1 MVRKLLKHE
10 AIYYSRTF
18 FILEAIIFGLAI
30 FTRLMLFFEFDSI
43 IFYILMGSSYFLF
56 GLASIVCL
64 AMTTVIGVFRFYK
77 NLFSN
82 EGYLS
87 FTLPVSVNQHLFVK
101 LVSVT
106 VYSILIA
113 ISVFLGFLIT
123 VSGDITN
130 ETFKAIAYLWEHY
143 SHYITNELIL
153 HAILF
158 IIEFLILSVLSIIS
172 NFLLYY
178 TCIAI
183 GQTAKK
189 NRILMAVL
197 CYFAY
202 ATITEILSTIFSII
216 TSVLEI
222 NNGITEKIGNFISS
236 HPYAFFHI
244 VFLSSIAFSII
255 FILVTFLI
263 TRHIMSK
270 KLNLE

>member
-10 AIYYSRTF
+10 AVYYSRTF

-64 AMTTVIGVFRFYK
+64 TMTTVIGVFRFYK

-101 LVSVT
+101 LFSVT
-106 VYSILIA
+106 VYSIIIA

-130 ETFKAIAYLWEHY
+130 ETLKAIAYLWEHY
-143 SHYITNELIL
+143 SHYITNEFII
-153 HAILF
+153 HAILY
-158 IIEFLILSVLSIIS
+158 IIEFLIVSVLSIIS

-202 ATITEILSTIFSII
+202 MAISEIIGTIFSII
-216 TSVLEI
+216 TSVLQI
-222 NNGITEKIGNFISS
+222 STDFTEKINNFVSG

-244 VFLSSIAFSII
+244 ILLSSIAFSLI
-255 FILVTFLI
+255 FILATYLI
-263 TRHIMSK
+263 TRHIMTK